1 MQDMARCLSLSE
13 TVFSEPFSKK
23 TTLCELIEAVNEE
36 IKPDKEHGVTLMK
49 DDILCS
55 DRSVSSYKNTR
66 RPFTRLKN

>member
-1 MQDMARCLSLSE
+1 MQDMAPCLSLSE

-36 IKPDKEHGVTLMK
+36 IKPDKEHGVTLMV

-55 DRSVSSYKNTR
+55 DRSVSSYKIHDD
-66 RPFTRLKN
+66 RLPG